1 MQVYRAISVGGWIGF
16 GDHPLTRTNP
26 DIHAARL
33 MPASAEL
40 NDGLVAA
47 IDLMFRGEV
56 IDIVIALEAVREDL
70 ERLVD
75 QPVVKR

>member
-1 MQVYRAISVGGWIGF
+1 
-16 GDHPLTRTNP
+16 
-26 DIHAARL
+26 
-33 MPASAEL
+33 MPASADL
-40 NDGLVAA
+40 NDGLAAA

-56 IDIVIALEAVREDL
+56 IDIVIALEAVREDG